1 MSEKRRFEFDWAG
14 RPLVV
19 EIGEMGKQANGAA
32 MITYG
37 DSSVFSTVVTVNKA
51 SSLDFFPL
59 MVIYQE
65 KLYAAGKIPGGFLKR
80 EGRPSEHE
88 TLTSRVIDRPIRP
101 LFPEGFRNEVQI
113 VNTVMSS
120 DPNCSTEMAAMFG
133 SSIVLGISDVPFNGP
148 IAGVEVG
155 RIDGEYILMPTPEQK
170 EKSDI
175 ALTVAGTKYAVNMI
189 EAGAR
194 EVSEDAMLGAIL
206 FGHEAIKQLIAF
218 EEEIIKEVG
227 KPKMEVS
234 LFEVDQEIR
243 KQVYDYAYDRLVKAI
258 VIEDKLERYAAI
270 DAINEETLAKF
281 DEKVFIK
288 DLDGVKV
295 LFITPRETLSNV
307 KAVKKHLEKM
317 QSLSGCFV
325 SLLLN
330 DISETRKKSFLENH
344 IPFVVTNNQI
354 YLPFMAIYLQEKNK
368 TIIEAVSQLT
378 PAAQLVFIN
387 FFKQNSEAL
396 AVANFAKK
404 LQFSE
409 MSTTRALRQLVATG
423 LFEIKKGPI
432 TNSNLLVTKVK
443 DKEELF
449 NKMEPYLIN
458 PVKNSFYIDKEEI
471 KTNKDFVPSGV
482 TYLSMF
488 SMLGKEELDTWAFYG
503 KATDFKTATS
513 ELTDVSRQ
521 ARIEIWKYN
530 PKLVCLEETND
541 SISVY
546 LSLKNS
552 TDARISKENKKLIAK
567 VIGDSNANTWS

>member
-1 MSEKRRFEFDWAG
+1 
-14 RPLVV
+14 
-19 EIGEMGKQANGAA
+19 
-32 MITYG
+32 
-37 DSSVFSTVVTVNKA
+37 
-51 SSLDFFPL
+51 
-59 MVIYQE
+59 
-65 KLYAAGKIPGGFLKR
+65 
-80 EGRPSEHE
+80 
-88 TLTSRVIDRPIRP
+88 
-101 LFPEGFRNEVQI
+101 
-113 VNTVMSS
+113 
-120 DPNCSTEMAAMFG
+120 
-133 SSIVLGISDVPFNGP
+133 
-148 IAGVEVG
+148 
-155 RIDGEYILMPTPEQK
+155 
-170 EKSDI
+170 
-175 ALTVAGTKYAVNMI
+175 
-189 EAGAR
+189 
-194 EVSEDAMLGAIL
+194 MLNY
-206 FGHEAIKQLIAF
+206 
-218 EEEIIKEVG
+218 IKEVLNINCSQIDMPLD
-227 KPKMEVS
+227 KIILP
-234 LFEVDQEIR
+234 LYLDLYEI
-243 KQVYDYAYDRLVKAI
+243 QPI
-258 VIEDKLERYAAI
+258 S
-270 DAINEETLAKF
+270 
-281 DEKVFIK
+281 
-288 DLDGVKV
+288 LDGVKV

-325 SLLLN
+325 SLMLN

-368 TIIEAVSQLT
+368 TKIEAVPQLT

-423 LFEIKKGPI
+423 LFAIKKGPI

-449 NKMEPYLIN
+449 NKIESYLIN
-458 PVKNSFYIDKEEI
+458 PVKNFFYIDKEELN
-471 KTNKDFVPSGV
+471 NKELLPSGV

-552 TDARISKENKKLIAK
+552 TDARINKENKKLITKA
-567 VIGDSNANTWS
+567 IGDSNANTWS

>member
-1 MSEKRRFEFDWAG
+1 MLNYISEV
-14 RPLVV
+14 LN
-19 EIGEMGKQANGAA
+19 I
-32 MITYG
+32 
-37 DSSVFSTVVTVNKA
+37 
-51 SSLDFFPL
+51 
-59 MVIYQE
+59 
-65 KLYAAGKIPGGFLKR
+65 
-80 EGRPSEHE
+80 
-88 TLTSRVIDRPIRP
+88 
-101 LFPEGFRNEVQI
+101 
-113 VNTVMSS
+113 
-120 DPNCSTEMAAMFG
+120 NCSQIDIPLDKIILPLYLDLYE
-133 SSIVLGISDVPFNGP
+133 IQPIS
-148 IAGVEVG
+148 
-155 RIDGEYILMPTPEQK
+155 
-170 EKSDI
+170 
-175 ALTVAGTKYAVNMI
+175 
-189 EAGAR
+189 
-194 EVSEDAMLGAIL
+194 
-206 FGHEAIKQLIAF
+206 
-218 EEEIIKEVG
+218 
-227 KPKMEVS
+227 
-234 LFEVDQEIR
+234 
-243 KQVYDYAYDRLVKAI
+243 
-258 VIEDKLERYAAI
+258 
-270 DAINEETLAKF
+270 
-281 DEKVFIK
+281 
-288 DLDGVKV
+288 LDGVKV

-307 KAVKKHLEKM
+307 KALKKHLEKM

-344 IPFVVTNNQI
+344 IPFVVINNQI

-368 TIIEAVSQLT
+368 TKIEAVSQLT

-396 AVANFAKK
+396 AVASFAKK

-423 LFEIKKGPI
+423 LFEIKKGTI

-449 NKMEPYLIN
+449 NKIEPYLIN

-471 KTNKDFVPSGV
+471 NNKELLPSGE

-503 KATDFKTATS
+503 KFTDFKTATN
-513 ELTDVSRQ
+513 ELTDISKQ
-521 ARIEIWKYN
+521 AKIEIWKYN

-567 VIGDSNANTWS
+567 AIGDSNANTWS

>member
-1 MSEKRRFEFDWAG
+1 M
-14 RPLVV
+14 LNY
-19 EIGEMGKQANGAA
+19 I
-32 MITYG
+32 
-37 DSSVFSTVVTVNKA
+37 
-51 SSLDFFPL
+51 
-59 MVIYQE
+59 
-65 KLYAAGKIPGGFLKR
+65 
-80 EGRPSEHE
+80 
-88 TLTSRVIDRPIRP
+88 
-101 LFPEGFRNEVQI
+101 NEVLNI
-113 VNTVMSS
+113 
-120 DPNCSTEMAAMFG
+120 NCSQIDMPLDKIILPIYLDLYE
-133 SSIVLGISDVPFNGP
+133 IQPIS
-148 IAGVEVG
+148 
-155 RIDGEYILMPTPEQK
+155 
-170 EKSDI
+170 
-175 ALTVAGTKYAVNMI
+175 
-189 EAGAR
+189 
-194 EVSEDAMLGAIL
+194 
-206 FGHEAIKQLIAF
+206 
-218 EEEIIKEVG
+218 
-227 KPKMEVS
+227 
-234 LFEVDQEIR
+234 
-243 KQVYDYAYDRLVKAI
+243 
-258 VIEDKLERYAAI
+258 
-270 DAINEETLAKF
+270 
-281 DEKVFIK
+281 
-288 DLDGVKV
+288 LDGVKV

-307 KAVKKHLEKM
+307 KALKKHLEKM

-368 TIIEAVSQLT
+368 TKIEAVSQLT

-396 AVANFAKK
+396 AVASFAKK

-423 LFEIKKGPI
+423 LFEIKKGTI

-449 NKMEPYLIN
+449 NKIEPYLIN
-458 PVKNSFYIDKEEI
+458 PVKNFFYIDKEELN
-471 KTNKDFVPSGV
+471 NKELLPSGE

-513 ELTDVSRQ
+513 ELTDVSKQ
-521 ARIEIWKYN
+521 AKIEIWKYN
-530 PKLVCLEETND
+530 PKLVCLEGTND

-552 TDARISKENKKLIAK
+552 VDARISKENKKLITK

>member
-1 MSEKRRFEFDWAG
+1 MLNYISEV
-14 RPLVV
+14 LN
-19 EIGEMGKQANGAA
+19 I
-32 MITYG
+32 
-37 DSSVFSTVVTVNKA
+37 
-51 SSLDFFPL
+51 
-59 MVIYQE
+59 
-65 KLYAAGKIPGGFLKR
+65 
-80 EGRPSEHE
+80 
-88 TLTSRVIDRPIRP
+88 
-101 LFPEGFRNEVQI
+101 
-113 VNTVMSS
+113 
-120 DPNCSTEMAAMFG
+120 NCSQIDIPLDKIILPLYLDLYE
-133 SSIVLGISDVPFNGP
+133 IQPIS
-148 IAGVEVG
+148 
-155 RIDGEYILMPTPEQK
+155 
-170 EKSDI
+170 
-175 ALTVAGTKYAVNMI
+175 
-189 EAGAR
+189 
-194 EVSEDAMLGAIL
+194 
-206 FGHEAIKQLIAF
+206 
-218 EEEIIKEVG
+218 
-227 KPKMEVS
+227 
-234 LFEVDQEIR
+234 
-243 KQVYDYAYDRLVKAI
+243 
-258 VIEDKLERYAAI
+258 
-270 DAINEETLAKF
+270 
-281 DEKVFIK
+281 
-288 DLDGVKV
+288 LDGVKV
-295 LFITPRETLSNV
+295 LFITPREILSNV
-307 KAVKKHLEKM
+307 KALKKHLEKM

-344 IPFVVTNNQI
+344 IPFVVTNYQI

-368 TIIEAVSQLT
+368 TKIEAVSQLT

-396 AVANFAKK
+396 AVASFAKK

-423 LFEIKKGPI
+423 LFEIKKGTI

-449 NKMEPYLIN
+449 NKIEPYLIN
-458 PVKNSFYIDKEEI
+458 PVKNFFYIDKEELN
-471 KTNKDFVPSGV
+471 NKELLPSGE

-513 ELTDVSRQ
+513 ELTDVSSQ

-552 TDARISKENKKLIAK
+552 TDARISKENKKLITK

>member
-1 MSEKRRFEFDWAG
+1 MLNYISEV
-14 RPLVV
+14 LN
-19 EIGEMGKQANGAA
+19 I
-32 MITYG
+32 
-37 DSSVFSTVVTVNKA
+37 
-51 SSLDFFPL
+51 
-59 MVIYQE
+59 
-65 KLYAAGKIPGGFLKR
+65 
-80 EGRPSEHE
+80 
-88 TLTSRVIDRPIRP
+88 
-101 LFPEGFRNEVQI
+101 
-113 VNTVMSS
+113 
-120 DPNCSTEMAAMFG
+120 NCSQIDIPLDKIILPLYLDLYE
-133 SSIVLGISDVPFNGP
+133 IQPIS
-148 IAGVEVG
+148 
-155 RIDGEYILMPTPEQK
+155 
-170 EKSDI
+170 
-175 ALTVAGTKYAVNMI
+175 
-189 EAGAR
+189 
-194 EVSEDAMLGAIL
+194 
-206 FGHEAIKQLIAF
+206 
-218 EEEIIKEVG
+218 
-227 KPKMEVS
+227 
-234 LFEVDQEIR
+234 
-243 KQVYDYAYDRLVKAI
+243 
-258 VIEDKLERYAAI
+258 
-270 DAINEETLAKF
+270 
-281 DEKVFIK
+281 
-288 DLDGVKV
+288 LDGVKV

-307 KAVKKHLEKM
+307 KALKKHLEKM

-344 IPFVVTNNQI
+344 ISFVVTNNQI

-368 TIIEAVSQLT
+368 TKIEAVSQLT

-396 AVANFAKK
+396 AVASFAKK

-423 LFEIKKGPI
+423 LFEIKKGTI

-449 NKMEPYLIN
+449 NKIEPYLIN
-458 PVKNSFYIDKEEI
+458 PVKNFFYIDKEELN
-471 KTNKDFVPSGV
+471 NKELLPSGE

-552 TDARISKENKKLIAK
+552 VDARIINENKKLITKA
-567 VIGDSNANTWS
+567 IGDSNANTWS

>member
-1 MSEKRRFEFDWAG
+1 MLNYISEV
-14 RPLVV
+14 LN
-19 EIGEMGKQANGAA
+19 I
-32 MITYG
+32 
-37 DSSVFSTVVTVNKA
+37 
-51 SSLDFFPL
+51 
-59 MVIYQE
+59 
-65 KLYAAGKIPGGFLKR
+65 
-80 EGRPSEHE
+80 
-88 TLTSRVIDRPIRP
+88 
-101 LFPEGFRNEVQI
+101 
-113 VNTVMSS
+113 
-120 DPNCSTEMAAMFG
+120 NCSQIDIPLDKIILPLYLDLYE
-133 SSIVLGISDVPFNGP
+133 IQPIS
-148 IAGVEVG
+148 
-155 RIDGEYILMPTPEQK
+155 
-170 EKSDI
+170 
-175 ALTVAGTKYAVNMI
+175 
-189 EAGAR
+189 
-194 EVSEDAMLGAIL
+194 
-206 FGHEAIKQLIAF
+206 
-218 EEEIIKEVG
+218 
-227 KPKMEVS
+227 
-234 LFEVDQEIR
+234 
-243 KQVYDYAYDRLVKAI
+243 
-258 VIEDKLERYAAI
+258 
-270 DAINEETLAKF
+270 
-281 DEKVFIK
+281 
-288 DLDGVKV
+288 LDGVKV

-307 KAVKKHLEKM
+307 KALKKHLEKM

-396 AVANFAKK
+396 AVASFAKK

-423 LFEIKKGPI
+423 LFEIKKGTI

-449 NKMEPYLIN
+449 NKIEPYLIN
-458 PVKNSFYIDKEEI
+458 PVKNFFYIDKEELN
-471 KTNKDFVPSGV
+471 NKELLPSGE

-513 ELTDVSRQ
+513 ELTDVSSQ

-552 TDARISKENKKLIAK
+552 TDARISKETKKLITK
-567 VIGDSNANTWS
+567 VLGDSNANTWS

>member
-1 MSEKRRFEFDWAG
+1 MLNYISEV
-14 RPLVV
+14 LN
-19 EIGEMGKQANGAA
+19 I
-32 MITYG
+32 
-37 DSSVFSTVVTVNKA
+37 
-51 SSLDFFPL
+51 
-59 MVIYQE
+59 
-65 KLYAAGKIPGGFLKR
+65 
-80 EGRPSEHE
+80 
-88 TLTSRVIDRPIRP
+88 
-101 LFPEGFRNEVQI
+101 
-113 VNTVMSS
+113 
-120 DPNCSTEMAAMFG
+120 NCSQIDIPLDKIILPLYLDLYE
-133 SSIVLGISDVPFNGP
+133 IQPIS
-148 IAGVEVG
+148 
-155 RIDGEYILMPTPEQK
+155 
-170 EKSDI
+170 
-175 ALTVAGTKYAVNMI
+175 
-189 EAGAR
+189 
-194 EVSEDAMLGAIL
+194 
-206 FGHEAIKQLIAF
+206 
-218 EEEIIKEVG
+218 
-227 KPKMEVS
+227 
-234 LFEVDQEIR
+234 
-243 KQVYDYAYDRLVKAI
+243 
-258 VIEDKLERYAAI
+258 
-270 DAINEETLAKF
+270 
-281 DEKVFIK
+281 
-288 DLDGVKV
+288 LDGVKV

-307 KAVKKHLEKM
+307 KALKKHLEKM

-368 TIIEAVSQLT
+368 TKIEAVSQLT

-396 AVANFAKK
+396 AVASFAKK

-423 LFEIKKGPI
+423 LFEIKKGTI

-449 NKMEPYLIN
+449 NKIEPYLIN
-458 PVKNSFYIDKEEI
+458 PVKNFFYIDKEELN
-471 KTNKDFVPSGV
+471 NKELLPSGE

-488 SMLGKEELDTWAFYG
+488 SMLVKEELDTWAFYG

-552 TDARISKENKKLIAK
+552 TDARISKENKKLITK

>member
-1 MSEKRRFEFDWAG
+1 
-14 RPLVV
+14 
-19 EIGEMGKQANGAA
+19 
-32 MITYG
+32 
-37 DSSVFSTVVTVNKA
+37 
-51 SSLDFFPL
+51 
-59 MVIYQE
+59 
-65 KLYAAGKIPGGFLKR
+65 
-80 EGRPSEHE
+80 
-88 TLTSRVIDRPIRP
+88 
-101 LFPEGFRNEVQI
+101 
-113 VNTVMSS
+113 
-120 DPNCSTEMAAMFG
+120 
-133 SSIVLGISDVPFNGP
+133 
-148 IAGVEVG
+148 
-155 RIDGEYILMPTPEQK
+155 
-170 EKSDI
+170 
-175 ALTVAGTKYAVNMI
+175 
-189 EAGAR
+189 
-194 EVSEDAMLGAIL
+194 MLNY
-206 FGHEAIKQLIAF
+206 
-218 EEEIIKEVG
+218 IKEVLNINCSQIDMPLD
-227 KPKMEVS
+227 KIILP
-234 LFEVDQEIR
+234 LYLDLYEI
-243 KQVYDYAYDRLVKAI
+243 QPI
-258 VIEDKLERYAAI
+258 S
-270 DAINEETLAKF
+270 
-281 DEKVFIK
+281 
-288 DLDGVKV
+288 LDGVKV

-330 DISETRKKSFLENH
+330 DISEKRKKSFLENH

-368 TIIEAVSQLT
+368 TKIEAVSQLT

-387 FFKQNSEAL
+387 FFKQNSREL
-396 AVANFAKK
+396 EVANFAKK

-423 LFEIKKGPI
+423 LFEIKKGTI

-449 NKMEPYLIN
+449 NKIEPYLIN
-458 PVKNSFYIDKEEI
+458 PVKNFFYIDKEELN
-471 KTNKDFVPSGV
+471 NKELLPSGV

-488 SMLGKEELDTWAFYG
+488 SMLGKEELDTWAVYG

-530 PKLVCLEETND
+530 PKLVCLEEKND

-567 VIGDSNANTWS
+567 AIGDSNANTWS

>member
-1 MSEKRRFEFDWAG
+1 MLNYISEV
-14 RPLVV
+14 LN
-19 EIGEMGKQANGAA
+19 I
-32 MITYG
+32 
-37 DSSVFSTVVTVNKA
+37 
-51 SSLDFFPL
+51 
-59 MVIYQE
+59 
-65 KLYAAGKIPGGFLKR
+65 
-80 EGRPSEHE
+80 
-88 TLTSRVIDRPIRP
+88 
-101 LFPEGFRNEVQI
+101 
-113 VNTVMSS
+113 
-120 DPNCSTEMAAMFG
+120 NCSQIDIPLDKIILPLYLDLYE
-133 SSIVLGISDVPFNGP
+133 IQPIS
-148 IAGVEVG
+148 
-155 RIDGEYILMPTPEQK
+155 
-170 EKSDI
+170 
-175 ALTVAGTKYAVNMI
+175 
-189 EAGAR
+189 
-194 EVSEDAMLGAIL
+194 
-206 FGHEAIKQLIAF
+206 
-218 EEEIIKEVG
+218 
-227 KPKMEVS
+227 
-234 LFEVDQEIR
+234 
-243 KQVYDYAYDRLVKAI
+243 
-258 VIEDKLERYAAI
+258 
-270 DAINEETLAKF
+270 
-281 DEKVFIK
+281 
-288 DLDGVKV
+288 LDGVKV

-330 DISETRKKSFLENH
+330 DISEIRKKSFLENH

-368 TIIEAVSQLT
+368 TKIEAVSQLT

-396 AVANFAKK
+396 AVASFAKK

-423 LFEIKKGPI
+423 LFEIKKGSI

-449 NKMEPYLIN
+449 NKIEPYLIN
-458 PVKNSFYIDKEEI
+458 PVKNFFYIDKEELN
-471 KTNKDFVPSGV
+471 NKELLPSGE

-503 KATDFKTATS
+503 KFTDFKTATN

-552 TDARISKENKKLIAK
+552 TDARISKENKKLITK

>member
-1 MSEKRRFEFDWAG
+1 MLNYISEV
-14 RPLVV
+14 LN
-19 EIGEMGKQANGAA
+19 I
-32 MITYG
+32 
-37 DSSVFSTVVTVNKA
+37 
-51 SSLDFFPL
+51 
-59 MVIYQE
+59 
-65 KLYAAGKIPGGFLKR
+65 
-80 EGRPSEHE
+80 
-88 TLTSRVIDRPIRP
+88 
-101 LFPEGFRNEVQI
+101 
-113 VNTVMSS
+113 
-120 DPNCSTEMAAMFG
+120 NCSQIDIPLDKIILPLYLDLYE
-133 SSIVLGISDVPFNGP
+133 IQPIS
-148 IAGVEVG
+148 
-155 RIDGEYILMPTPEQK
+155 
-170 EKSDI
+170 
-175 ALTVAGTKYAVNMI
+175 
-189 EAGAR
+189 
-194 EVSEDAMLGAIL
+194 
-206 FGHEAIKQLIAF
+206 
-218 EEEIIKEVG
+218 
-227 KPKMEVS
+227 
-234 LFEVDQEIR
+234 
-243 KQVYDYAYDRLVKAI
+243 
-258 VIEDKLERYAAI
+258 
-270 DAINEETLAKF
+270 
-281 DEKVFIK
+281 
-288 DLDGVKV
+288 LDGVKV
-295 LFITPRETLSNV
+295 LFITPRETLNNV
-307 KAVKKHLEKM
+307 KALKKHLEKM

-330 DISETRKKSFLENH
+330 DISEIRKKSFLENH

-396 AVANFAKK
+396 AVASFAKK

-423 LFEIKKGPI
+423 LFEIKKGTI

-443 DKEELF
+443 NKEELF
-449 NKMEPYLIN
+449 NKIEPYLIN

-471 KTNKDFVPSGV
+471 KTNKDLFPSGV

-552 TDARISKENKKLIAK
+552 TDARISKENKKLITK

>member
-1 MSEKRRFEFDWAG
+1 MLNYISEV
-14 RPLVV
+14 LN
-19 EIGEMGKQANGAA
+19 I
-32 MITYG
+32 
-37 DSSVFSTVVTVNKA
+37 
-51 SSLDFFPL
+51 
-59 MVIYQE
+59 
-65 KLYAAGKIPGGFLKR
+65 
-80 EGRPSEHE
+80 
-88 TLTSRVIDRPIRP
+88 
-101 LFPEGFRNEVQI
+101 
-113 VNTVMSS
+113 
-120 DPNCSTEMAAMFG
+120 NCSQIDIPLDKIILPLYLDLYE
-133 SSIVLGISDVPFNGP
+133 IQPIS
-148 IAGVEVG
+148 
-155 RIDGEYILMPTPEQK
+155 
-170 EKSDI
+170 
-175 ALTVAGTKYAVNMI
+175 
-189 EAGAR
+189 
-194 EVSEDAMLGAIL
+194 
-206 FGHEAIKQLIAF
+206 
-218 EEEIIKEVG
+218 
-227 KPKMEVS
+227 
-234 LFEVDQEIR
+234 
-243 KQVYDYAYDRLVKAI
+243 
-258 VIEDKLERYAAI
+258 
-270 DAINEETLAKF
+270 
-281 DEKVFIK
+281 
-288 DLDGVKV
+288 LDGVKV
-295 LFITPRETLSNV
+295 LFITPREILSNV
-307 KAVKKHLEKM
+307 KALKKHLEKM

-368 TIIEAVSQLT
+368 TKIEAVSQLT

-396 AVANFAKK
+396 AVASFAKK

-423 LFEIKKGPI
+423 LFEIKKGTI

-449 NKMEPYLIN
+449 NKIEPYLIN
-458 PVKNSFYIDKEEI
+458 PVKNFFYIDKEELN
-471 KTNKDFVPSGV
+471 NKELLPSGE

-552 TDARISKENKKLIAK
+552 VDARIIKENKKLITKA
-567 VIGDSNANTWS
+567 IGDSNANTWS

>member
-1 MSEKRRFEFDWAG
+1 MLNYISEV
-14 RPLVV
+14 LN
-19 EIGEMGKQANGAA
+19 I
-32 MITYG
+32 
-37 DSSVFSTVVTVNKA
+37 
-51 SSLDFFPL
+51 
-59 MVIYQE
+59 
-65 KLYAAGKIPGGFLKR
+65 
-80 EGRPSEHE
+80 
-88 TLTSRVIDRPIRP
+88 
-101 LFPEGFRNEVQI
+101 
-113 VNTVMSS
+113 
-120 DPNCSTEMAAMFG
+120 NCSQIDIPFDKIILPLYLDLYE
-133 SSIVLGISDVPFNGP
+133 IQPIS
-148 IAGVEVG
+148 
-155 RIDGEYILMPTPEQK
+155 
-170 EKSDI
+170 
-175 ALTVAGTKYAVNMI
+175 
-189 EAGAR
+189 
-194 EVSEDAMLGAIL
+194 
-206 FGHEAIKQLIAF
+206 
-218 EEEIIKEVG
+218 
-227 KPKMEVS
+227 
-234 LFEVDQEIR
+234 
-243 KQVYDYAYDRLVKAI
+243 
-258 VIEDKLERYAAI
+258 
-270 DAINEETLAKF
+270 
-281 DEKVFIK
+281 
-288 DLDGVKV
+288 LDGVKV

-307 KAVKKHLEKM
+307 KALKKHLEKM

-344 IPFVVTNNQI
+344 IPFVVINNQI

-368 TIIEAVSQLT
+368 TKIEAVSQLT

-396 AVANFAKK
+396 AVASFAKK

-423 LFEIKKGPI
+423 LFEIKKGTI

-449 NKMEPYLIN
+449 NKIEPYLIN
-458 PVKNSFYIDKEEI
+458 PVKNFFYIDKEELN
-471 KTNKDFVPSGV
+471 NKELLPSGE

-552 TDARISKENKKLIAK
+552 VDARIIKENKKLITKA
-567 VIGDSNANTWS
+567 IGDSNANTWS

>member
-1 MSEKRRFEFDWAG
+1 MLNYISEV
-14 RPLVV
+14 LN
-19 EIGEMGKQANGAA
+19 I
-32 MITYG
+32 
-37 DSSVFSTVVTVNKA
+37 
-51 SSLDFFPL
+51 
-59 MVIYQE
+59 
-65 KLYAAGKIPGGFLKR
+65 
-80 EGRPSEHE
+80 
-88 TLTSRVIDRPIRP
+88 
-101 LFPEGFRNEVQI
+101 
-113 VNTVMSS
+113 
-120 DPNCSTEMAAMFG
+120 NCSQIDIPLDKIILPLYLDLYE
-133 SSIVLGISDVPFNGP
+133 IQPIS
-148 IAGVEVG
+148 
-155 RIDGEYILMPTPEQK
+155 
-170 EKSDI
+170 
-175 ALTVAGTKYAVNMI
+175 
-189 EAGAR
+189 
-194 EVSEDAMLGAIL
+194 
-206 FGHEAIKQLIAF
+206 
-218 EEEIIKEVG
+218 
-227 KPKMEVS
+227 
-234 LFEVDQEIR
+234 
-243 KQVYDYAYDRLVKAI
+243 
-258 VIEDKLERYAAI
+258 
-270 DAINEETLAKF
+270 
-281 DEKVFIK
+281 
-288 DLDGVKV
+288 LDGVKV

-330 DISETRKKSFLENH
+330 DISEIRKKSLLENH

-368 TIIEAVSQLT
+368 TKIEAVSQLT

-396 AVANFAKK
+396 AVASFAKK

-423 LFEIKKGPI
+423 LFEIKKGTI

-449 NKMEPYLIN
+449 NKIEPYLIN
-458 PVKNSFYIDKEEI
+458 PVKNFFYIDKEELN
-471 KTNKDFVPSGV
+471 NKELLPSGE

-503 KATDFKTATS
+503 KFTDFKTATN

-567 VIGDSNANTWS
+567 AIGDSNANTWS

>member
-1 MSEKRRFEFDWAG
+1 
-14 RPLVV
+14 
-19 EIGEMGKQANGAA
+19 
-32 MITYG
+32 
-37 DSSVFSTVVTVNKA
+37 
-51 SSLDFFPL
+51 
-59 MVIYQE
+59 
-65 KLYAAGKIPGGFLKR
+65 
-80 EGRPSEHE
+80 
-88 TLTSRVIDRPIRP
+88 
-101 LFPEGFRNEVQI
+101 
-113 VNTVMSS
+113 
-120 DPNCSTEMAAMFG
+120 
-133 SSIVLGISDVPFNGP
+133 
-148 IAGVEVG
+148 
-155 RIDGEYILMPTPEQK
+155 
-170 EKSDI
+170 
-175 ALTVAGTKYAVNMI
+175 
-189 EAGAR
+189 
-194 EVSEDAMLGAIL
+194 MLNY
-206 FGHEAIKQLIAF
+206 
-218 EEEIIKEVG
+218 IKEVLNINCSRIDMPLD
-227 KPKMEVS
+227 KIILP
-234 LFEVDQEIR
+234 LYLDLYEI
-243 KQVYDYAYDRLVKAI
+243 QPI
-258 VIEDKLERYAAI
+258 S
-270 DAINEETLAKF
+270 
-281 DEKVFIK
+281 
-288 DLDGVKV
+288 LDGVKV

-325 SLLLN
+325 SLMLN
-330 DISETRKKSFLENH
+330 DISEKRKKSFLENH

-368 TIIEAVSQLT
+368 TIIEEVSQLT

-396 AVANFAKK
+396 AVASFAKK

-423 LFEIKKGPI
+423 LFEIKKGTI

-449 NKMEPYLIN
+449 NKIEPYLIN
-458 PVKNSFYIDKEEI
+458 PVKNFFYIDKEELD
-471 KTNKDFVPSGV
+471 NKELLPSGV

-488 SMLGKEELDTWAFYG
+488 SMLGKEELDTWTFYG

-567 VIGDSNANTWS
+567 AIGDSNANTWS

>member
-1 MSEKRRFEFDWAG
+1 MLNYISEV
-14 RPLVV
+14 LN
-19 EIGEMGKQANGAA
+19 I
-32 MITYG
+32 
-37 DSSVFSTVVTVNKA
+37 
-51 SSLDFFPL
+51 
-59 MVIYQE
+59 
-65 KLYAAGKIPGGFLKR
+65 
-80 EGRPSEHE
+80 
-88 TLTSRVIDRPIRP
+88 
-101 LFPEGFRNEVQI
+101 
-113 VNTVMSS
+113 
-120 DPNCSTEMAAMFG
+120 NCSQIDIPLDKIILPLYLDLYE
-133 SSIVLGISDVPFNGP
+133 IQPIS
-148 IAGVEVG
+148 
-155 RIDGEYILMPTPEQK
+155 
-170 EKSDI
+170 
-175 ALTVAGTKYAVNMI
+175 
-189 EAGAR
+189 
-194 EVSEDAMLGAIL
+194 
-206 FGHEAIKQLIAF
+206 
-218 EEEIIKEVG
+218 
-227 KPKMEVS
+227 
-234 LFEVDQEIR
+234 
-243 KQVYDYAYDRLVKAI
+243 
-258 VIEDKLERYAAI
+258 
-270 DAINEETLAKF
+270 
-281 DEKVFIK
+281 
-288 DLDGVKV
+288 LDGVKV
-295 LFITPRETLSNV
+295 LFITPREILSNV
-307 KAVKKHLEKM
+307 KALKKHLEKM

-368 TIIEAVSQLT
+368 TKIEAVSQLT

-396 AVANFAKK
+396 AVASFAKK
-404 LQFSE
+404 LHFSE

-423 LFEIKKGPI
+423 LFEIKKGTI

-449 NKMEPYLIN
+449 NKIEPYLIN
-458 PVKNSFYIDKEEI
+458 PVKNFFYIDKEELN
-471 KTNKDFVPSGV
+471 NKELLPSGE

-552 TDARISKENKKLIAK
+552 TDARISKENKKLITK

>member
-1 MSEKRRFEFDWAG
+1 
-14 RPLVV
+14 
-19 EIGEMGKQANGAA
+19 
-32 MITYG
+32 
-37 DSSVFSTVVTVNKA
+37 
-51 SSLDFFPL
+51 
-59 MVIYQE
+59 
-65 KLYAAGKIPGGFLKR
+65 
-80 EGRPSEHE
+80 
-88 TLTSRVIDRPIRP
+88 
-101 LFPEGFRNEVQI
+101 
-113 VNTVMSS
+113 
-120 DPNCSTEMAAMFG
+120 
-133 SSIVLGISDVPFNGP
+133 
-148 IAGVEVG
+148 
-155 RIDGEYILMPTPEQK
+155 
-170 EKSDI
+170 
-175 ALTVAGTKYAVNMI
+175 
-189 EAGAR
+189 
-194 EVSEDAMLGAIL
+194 MLNY
-206 FGHEAIKQLIAF
+206 
-218 EEEIIKEVG
+218 IKEVLNINCSRIDMPLD
-227 KPKMEVS
+227 KIILP
-234 LFEVDQEIR
+234 LYLDLYEI
-243 KQVYDYAYDRLVKAI
+243 QPI
-258 VIEDKLERYAAI
+258 S
-270 DAINEETLAKF
+270 
-281 DEKVFIK
+281 
-288 DLDGVKV
+288 LDGVKV

-330 DISETRKKSFLENH
+330 DISEKRKKSFLENH

-368 TIIEAVSQLT
+368 TKIEAVSQLT

-387 FFKQNSEAL
+387 FFKQNSREL
-396 AVANFAKK
+396 EVANFAKK

-423 LFEIKKGPI
+423 LFEIKKGTI

-449 NKMEPYLIN
+449 NKIEPYLIN
-458 PVKNSFYIDKEEI
+458 PVKNFFYIDKEELN
-471 KTNKDFVPSGV
+471 NKELLPSGV

-488 SMLGKEELDTWAFYG
+488 SMLGKEELDTWAVYG

-530 PKLVCLEETND
+530 PKLVCLEEKND

-567 VIGDSNANTWS
+567 AIGDSNANTWS